1 MTSEQKGEEGVEK
14 YPKFVHKQYTFCRKM
29 GEGDNQFPKMKGR
42 RIWQPPKE
50 RAIIHPIY
58 CR

>member
-29 GEGDNQFPKMKGR
+29 GKATTHSQK
-42 RIWQPPKE
+42 
-50 RAIIHPIY
+50 
-58 CR
+58 